1 MCTIMASNPLIA
13 EQQKIQR
20 QIEALQ
26 RRLAPLGSAADE
38 PLGSAADEPL
48 SSSDLSDDDGS
59 EGSNQG
65 QAVMVQE
72 DIVAERE
79 RIQREIEDLERTLGP
94 DASLVDIQ
102 ANDDEENDNEAGDA
116 TDSSE
121 DDSSEE
127 LNLPQTVET
136 CLQMNLV
143 YQKILEEKLVEL
155 ERLLRENQEHQ
166 REVMAQVSGSV
177 PQPGSSA
184 VGPQKLFMGNFLKP
198 YFKDKV
204 TGFGPPANS
213 ETRDKMNKGTR
224 TFDLKKIQRW
234 EGWQKSLLLKSV
246 VSDAMKR
253 LLQPKLS
260 KVDYLTEK
268 MSKANDIERQI
279 IQKQI
284 CEIEKEMG
292 DISAMREEDLAGNR
306 HDDHDWEK
314 IANVDFEGTRSA
326 EDMRRFWE
334 NYLHLSINKSCWKE
348 EEIEKLRG
356 IVEQHQS
363 CNWDQIA
370 EDLGTNRTAFMCL
383 QTHQRYINKN
393 FKKKGWTKEEDEVLR
408 DLVDK
413 MRIGNFIPYTQISYF
428 MEGREAA
435 QLIYRWTQV
444 LDPTLRKGHWTKD
457 EDEMLLRAVAK
468 YGVRDWWKIRNEV
481 PGRNDGQCR
490 DRYLDCLREDVKKGR
505 WSQEEES
512 MLIRLV
518 EKYGAGR
525 WAKIASEIPNRI
537 DSQCLQKWKLMT
549 GVKSK
554 VERTRKSKGGKRRRG
569 RNRSKR
575 RTKKKREELDRV
587 ASEEEEE
594 EEGEEL
600 VYMDSEDEAAP
611 PKNHQEA
618 NLQDKYVQSKMDEW
632 VPKMM
637 PLLLRLGPGV
647 VRATPKNPVS
657 QMEAE
662 GKSKLGRIRSQNSV
676 AGKHEPVGVRSTIL
690 DKQGCPLE
698 VIMEVEPFTQP
709 PEKER
714 QFENE
719 MIRVSLSEVKNL
731 IRCPGSPA
739 SKQQK
744 TCLLGQVGL
753 KRTVAGGK
761 CQQASAN
768 SAAKDNKFMN
778 SQLLVAILPWM
789 GNMLL
794 PFSSELKRRRK
805 ADVVR
810 LKGEAIGLSSTPV
823 FKLLLSVL
831 RIDAEGCKK
840 VIEKKRIMASKT
852 PAQAPPP
859 QPRRKR
865 AQPNTVAEMLYKKR
879 CQEERLSQEKSQ
891 AFVPCLVVPQNVLF
905 AQVLVPAVPPGLPP
919 QPSSGEGA
927 AKAGKARE
935 GTLSKKRARKPAEKA
950 VTNKAR
956 TKRIQLAPKQE
967 IASVQP
973 ELPKGEAFAKPLT
986 WVMTPT
992 GLLPVSGLA
1001 MPLAAGGVTSPAPVV
1016 VNQQVSLGLTA
1027 GAKTAKPLLQVKDAS
1042 RGPGLAPLTLSILSP
1057 GVTTASPAAGMG
1069 CLPSSKPMEIHGSGL
1084 GSPAPISSPTPTAAQ
1099 TSTTSLPAGQNA
1111 VQQKQALPFIQLL
1124 HPSGPVTAPS
1134 KAPLPVPGPQK
1145 NPDRVLQPGASPV
1158 RVTPAPHQGPGASP
1172 LSLDPSLMFLEE
1184 EPQVMEWMKGTGGV
1198 TVPQLDVTLPYLP
1211 PFVSSL
1217 TTLTTLLQRKRALEC
1232 NALKLV
1238 GSSGEAGDEEA
1249 WRDAVR
1255 KQVAEKLSGNPAYLL
1270 LKARFLSCF
1279 TIPALLATIHPLR
1292 RPKSSSILSDDSSE
1306 AEEEVQEEVKKDV
1319 VEGAETADGDT
1330 ELRSVQSAP
1339 LSTAEAEEPGTFTGI
1354 TTRRQRRR
1362 LRKL

>member
-1 MCTIMASNPLIA
+1 MASNPLIA

-26 RRLAPLGSAADE
+26 RRLAPLGSV
-38 PLGSAADEPL
+38 ADEPL
-48 SSSDLSDDDGS
+48 SSSDLSDDDGL

-94 DASLVDIQ
+94 DASRVDIQ
-102 ANDDEENDNEAGDA
+102 DDDENDNEAGDT

-166 REVMAQVSGSV
+166 REVTAQVSGSV
-177 PQPGSSA
+177 PQPGPSG
-184 VGPQKLFMGNFLKP
+184 VGPQKVFMGSFLKP

-246 VSDAMKR
+246 VGDAMKR

-268 MSKANDIERQI
+268 MSKANDMEKQI

-284 CEIEKEMG
+284 IEIEKEMG
-292 DISAMREEDLAGNR
+292 DISAMREEDLAGSR

-393 FKKKGWTKEEDEVLR
+393 FKKKAWTKEEDEVLR

-444 LDPTLRKGHWTKD
+444 LDPTLRKGHWTKE
-457 EDEMLLRAVAK
+457 EDEMLLKAVAK

-549 GVKSK
+549 GVKTK
-554 VERTRKSKGGKRRRG
+554 LERTRKSKGGKRRRR

-594 EEGEEL
+594 EEEGEEP

-611 PKNHQEA
+611 PRNHLA
-618 NLQDKYVQSKMDEW
+618 NVRNKYIQPKIDEW
-632 VPKMM
+632 VPKTM

-647 VRATPKNPVS
+647 VRATPKNLVS

-731 IRCPGSPA
+731 IRCPGNSA

-744 TCLLGQVGL
+744 TCLLGQTGL
-753 KRTVAGGK
+753 KRTVAGGRG
-761 CQQASAN
+761 QQASAN
-768 SAAKDNKFMN
+768 SSAKDSKFMN
-778 SQLLVAILPWM
+778 SQLLVAVLPWM

-794 PFSSELKRRRK
+794 PFSSELKRRRV

-852 PAQAPPP
+852 PVQAPPP
-859 QPRRKR
+859 WTRRKR
-865 AQPNTVAEMLYKKR
+865 VQPNTVAEMLYKKR
-879 CQEERLSQEKSQ
+879 CQEEKLSQEKSQ

-905 AQVLVPAVPPGLPP
+905 TQVLVPAVPPGLVP
-919 QPSSGEGA
+919 QPGSGEGA
-927 AKAGKARE
+927 AKAVEARE
-935 GTLSKKRARKPAEKA
+935 ETLPKKRARKPTEKA
-950 VTNKAR
+950 LTNKAR
-956 TKRIQLAPKQE
+956 IKRIQPAPKQQ
-967 IASVQP
+967 IASMQP
-973 ELPKGEAFAKPLT
+973 VLPKGEAFAKPLT

-1016 VNQQVSLGLTA
+1016 LNQQVSLGLTA
-1027 GAKTAKPLLQVKDAS
+1027 GAKRAKPLLQVKDAS

-1057 GVTTASPAAGMG
+1057 GVTTASPVAGMG
-1069 CLPSSKPMEIHGSGL
+1069 SLSSSKSMEMHGAGL
-1084 GSPAPISSPTPTAAQ
+1084 GSPGISSPTPTAAQ
-1099 TSTTSLPAGQNA
+1099 TSTTSLPAGQTA

-1124 HPSGPVTAPS
+1124 HPSGPVTAAP
-1134 KAPLPVPGPQK
+1134 KAPLPVPAPQK
-1145 NPDRVLQPGASPV
+1145 NPDQVLQPGASPV
-1158 RVTPAPHQGPGASP
+1158 KATPPPHQGPGASP

-1184 EPQVMEWMKGTGGV
+1184 ESQVMEWMKGTGGV
-1198 TVPQLDVTLPYLP
+1198 KVPQLDVTLPYLP

-1217 TTLTTLLQRKRALEC
+1217 MTLTTLLQRKRALEW

-1238 GSSGEAGDEEA
+1238 GSSGEGGNEEA
-1249 WRDAVR
+1249 RLDAVR
-1255 KQVAEKLSGNPAYLL
+1255 KLVAEKLSGNPAYLL

-1279 TIPALLATIHPLR
+1279 TLPALLATIHPLK
-1292 RPKSSSILSDDSSE
+1292 RPKSSSFLSDDSSE
-1306 AEEEVQEEVKKDV
+1306 AEVEDEAKKEAEKEA

-1330 ELRSVQSAP
+1330 ELRSIQSGP
-1339 LSTAEAEEPGTFTGI
+1339 LSTAGAEEPGAFTGI
-1354 TTRRQRRR
+1354 TTRRRRRR
-1362 LRKL
+1362 LNKL